1 MCTGVWDDHI
11 LGGVSGVLT
20 LGALIKSLTE
30 LYLNFGRIRRLGVE
44 PTKLLGVVGVG
55 SRWVMV
61 EPSFVTVLFAAFT
74 TVASLMDAVFA

>member
-1 MCTGVWDDHI
+1 MSSF
-11 LGGVSGVLT
+11 LGGISGVT

-55 SRWVMV
+55 PLPDSRLVMV

-74 TVASLMDAVFA
+74 TVASLMDAPFA